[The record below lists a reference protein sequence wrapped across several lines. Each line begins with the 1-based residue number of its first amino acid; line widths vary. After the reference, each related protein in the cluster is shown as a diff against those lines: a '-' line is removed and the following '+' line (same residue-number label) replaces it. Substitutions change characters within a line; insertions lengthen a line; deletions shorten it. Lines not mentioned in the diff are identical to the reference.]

1 MRYYVDK
8 DTMDFLEKD
17 VEAVIYL
24 LKKAYIS
31 TKEYYKGKALSDF
44 LYFNTYKTFTNGY
57 CFYFARMLKSIYKNA
72 HFVSNDKYYAHISHI
87 FIKIK
92 GDIYDVYGKRNLS
105 KYETLENEELEKINL
120 NHMEV
125 EREIYETFK
134 MYFHKYLDLY
144 INYNEP
150 FIKKKHYLLFFSYS
164 VFNQFF

>member
-57 CFYFARMLKSIYKNA
+57 CFSENSIA
-72 HFVSNDKYYAHISHI
+72 A
-87 FIKIK
+87 
-92 GDIYDVYGKRNLS
+92 NLS
-105 KYETLENEELEKINL
+105 
-120 NHMEV
+120 
-125 EREIYETFK
+125 R
-134 MYFHKYLDLY
+134 
-144 INYNEP
+144 P
-150 FIKKKHYLLFFSYS
+150 FLILS
-164 VFNQFF
+164 

>member
-8 DTMDFLEKD
+8 DTIDFLEKD

-72 HFVSNDKYYAHISHI
+72 RFVSNDKYYAHISHI
-87 FIKIK
+87 FINIK
-92 GDIYDVYGKRNLS
+92 GNIYDVYGKRNLS
-105 KYETLENEELEKINL
+105 KYETLENEELENDLPEDEEEFDEFI
-120 NHMEV
+120 
-125 EREIYETFK
+125 ER
-134 MYFHKYLDLY
+134 
-144 INYNEP
+144 NWG
-150 FIKKKHYLLFFSYS
+150 KKTSK
-164 VFNQFF
+164 VAKKWGEN

>member
-8 DTMDFLEKD
+8 DTMDFLEEN

-57 CFYFARMLKSIYKNA
+57 CFYFSRMLKNIYKNA
-72 HFVSNDKYYAHISHI
+72 CFVSCDKYYAHISHI

-92 GDIYDVYGKRNLS
+92 GDIYDVYGKRNIS
-105 KYETLENEELEKINL
+105 KYEKLENKELEKIGL
-120 NHMEV
+120 NHIEV
-125 EREIYETFK
+125 ESEIYETFK

-144 INYNEP
+144 VSYNKL
-150 FIKKKHYLLFFSYS
+150 FIKKKH
-164 VFNQFF
+164 